1 MFLNTEDVH
10 EKQCLQHVKI
20 AFSKTLFYVALFH
33 TLERNEYCFFLTLV
47 LSIAM
52 ETIGALTL
60 FPLLYMR
67 CYEARMRNF
76 MLLKNISS
84 AEFHGSLLVP
94 LSALSLFCLV
104 PLPSPLLRGFPSS
117 PQLSPHFYFLLP
129 HLFTHSFHF
138 HLLTRISM
146 LGIPSPDLSPWIQS
160 QKSNCSI

>member
-1 MFLNTEDVH
+1 MN
-10 EKQCLQHVKI
+10 I
-20 AFSKTLFYVALFH
+20 A
-33 TLERNEYCFFLTLV
+33 FFLTLV